1 LFREAAQVIDPRL
14 VPLLK
19 GAELFQSLLED
30 DIRYLASASSLRKLS
45 EGEELFPRGSRADR
59 FFIVA
64 EGELSVMRAGEGRK
78 EREIAR
84 FLRGEVI
91 GDFDFAIGRKRS
103 DAVSAAIP
111 SIVIVFPEDG
121 RSLASLAAEQPGAI
135 SRMTLKS
142 LVMVSSRLRAA
153 HALIK
158 ENAPWVRELRLQ
170 VHTDPS
176 TGLWSR
182 AFLDEE
188 LPSLIKRPTAVIS
201 LKPDRFKA
209 LVDDKGHGTGDAA
222 MLRIAA
228 RLKETAGRA
237 GGWALRLASNQT
249 ALVLPGAGPAIAR
262 ELAENSARSLAV
274 PEAGSLQLGFSA
286 AYGVWPDDCADF
298 RELLDRCEK
307 VMMRIW
313 KGGGGKTERVPGT
326 GSLVKA
332 ALP

>member
-1 LFREAAQVIDPRL
+1 VIDRRFI
-14 VPLLK
+14 PLLR

-30 DIRYLASASSLRKLS
+30 DIRYIASASSLLEIPKGDL
-45 EGEELFPRGSRADR
+45 LFPRGSRADR
-59 FFIVA
+59 FYIVV
-64 EGELSVMRAGEGRK
+64 EGELSVLRVSEGGK
-78 EREIAR
+78 TTEIAR
-84 FLRGEVI
+84 FLKGEVV

-103 DAVSAAIP
+103 DAVAAA
-111 SIVIVFPEDG
+111 SGALVIVFPGDG
-121 RSLASLAAEQPGAI
+121 RSLGELAAEEPGAI

-158 ENAPWVRELRLQ
+158 DNAPWVRELRLQ

-188 LPSLIKRPTAVIS
+188 LLSRIKRPTAVIS

-209 LVDDKGHGTGDAA
+209 LVDAEGHGTGDAA

-228 RLKETAGRA
+228 RLKDAAVQG

-249 ALVLPGAGPAIAR
+249 ALVLPGAGAGAAR
-262 ELAENSARSLAV
+262 EAAIGAARALPV
-274 PEAGSLQLGFSA
+274 PEAGSLELGFSA
-286 AYGVWPDDCADF
+286 SYGVWPDDCADF

-313 KGGGGKTERVPGT
+313 KEGGGKTERVPGT
-326 GSLVKA
+326 GSLVKEP
-332 ALP
+332 LR

>member
-1 LFREAAQVIDPRL
+1 VIDQGL

-30 DIRYLASASSLRKLS
+30 DIRYIASASSLRRLS
-45 EGEELFPRGSRADR
+45 EGEMLFPRGSRADR
-59 FFIVA
+59 FYIVV
-64 EGELSVMRAGEGRK
+64 EGELSVLRAGEGGK
-78 EREIAR
+78 ATEIAR
-84 FLRGEVI
+84 FLPGEVV

-103 DAVSAAIP
+103 DAVAAAKDTLA
-111 SIVIVFPEDG
+111 IVFPEDG
-121 RSLASLAAEQPGAI
+121 RSLGELAAEEPGAM

-188 LPSLIKRPTAVIS
+188 LLGRLKRPTAVIS

-209 LVDDKGHGTGDAA
+209 LVDAEGHGTGDAA

-228 RLKETAGRA
+228 RLKNAASRG

-249 ALVLPGAGPAIAR
+249 ALVLPGAGAAAAR
-262 ELAENSARSLAV
+262 EAALAAASALSV
-274 PEAGSLQLGFSA
+274 PEAGSLELGFSA

-307 VMMRIW
+307 VMMRVW
-313 KGGGGKTERVPGT
+313 KEGGGKIERVPGT

-332 ALP
+332 AFP